1 MTAKLIVLLIA
12 SVATSALA
20 GNLYKYLA
28 DRSGSLASSFFMP
41 SVWYILLSAVFAV
54 MALPG
59 LGSGGGFL
67 VIPAVAAGI
76 CIASSAVSLIE
87 SMKGYM
93 VSIPIIIINLN
104 FVIPIILSLL
114 FLNEKA
120 SAISL
125 IGTAA
130 AAAVII
136 IINASEKGGGSR
148 RGIILA
154 VCACLCNGLVNFFIK
169 LNAAGGGDQNIF
181 FAVMYLS
188 AALFASAVG
197 LIVRAAGKSGDSAG
211 IKKEMKGALKYMLAL
226 GACNGI
232 CFLTMSMMSGMMNA
246 SVQFTVVTSLSL
258 IFSVVYGCLIQK
270 DRFTVKTAVS
280 LLLCVAAVAA
290 QMI

>member
-12 SVATSALA
+12 SVVTSALA

-28 DRSGSLASSFFMP
+28 DRSGSLSSSFLMP
-41 SVWYILLSAVFAV
+41 SVWYMMLSAVFA
-54 MALPG
+54 AAA
-59 LGSGGGFL
+59 LGSGSNSGFS

-104 FVIPIILSLL
+104 FIIPIILSIL

-120 SAISL
+120 SAVSL

-136 IINASEKGGGSR
+136 IINAGEKGGGSR
-148 RGIILA
+148 RGMILA

-169 LNAAGGGDQNIF
+169 MNTEAGGDQNIF

-188 AALFASAVG
+188 AAVFASAGGILVH
-197 LIVRAAGKSGDSAG
+197 AAGKSGETAG
-211 IKKEMKGALKYMLAL
+211 IKKEMKDSLKYMLAL

-232 CFLTMSMMSGMMNA
+232 CFLTMSMMAGMINA

-258 IFSVVYGCLIQK
+258 IFSVIYGCLIQK
-270 DRFTVKTAVS
+270 DRFTFKTAVS
-280 LLLCVAAVAA
+280 LLLSVAAVAA
-290 QMI
+290 QLI